1 MLLYKGV
8 MAVILPVSPGVHAP
22 V

>member
-1 MLLYKGV
+1 